1 MATHCTILAQRI
13 PMHRGAWQ
21 ATVHTVT
28 KTQRQLKR
36 LSTHTRSVPAE
47 TRQGRSQP
55 LNRGQGH
62 ALSPRPLDREDGSQE
77 KAFLRPPSPPGGS
90 GYLWGVAV
98 LVAQSC
104 LTLCDP
110 VDGSPPGSSVRRIL
124 QARTC
129 TRIPVIVV
137 RVAGE
142 PIKRRG
148 AIVNV
153 RGTVATVTMRPL
165 LPLAYK

>member
-1 MATHCTILAQRI
+1 
-13 PMHRGAWQ
+13 MHRGAWQ

-36 LSTHTRSVPAE
+36 LSTHTHSVPAE
-47 TRQGRSQP
+47 THQGRSQP

-77 KAFLRPPSPPGGS
+77 KSFLRPPSPPGGS

-124 QARTC
+124 QARTLEWIATPFSRGPSLPRDR
-129 TRIPVIVV
+129 TRVSCM
-137 RVAGE
+137 AGRFFT
-142 PIKRRG
+142 ISDIGK
-148 AIVNV
+148 ACAFLFWVFFFF
-153 RGTVATVTMRPL
+153 
-165 LPLAYK
+165 